1 MRKGYPLRNSTIVGP
16 LGLSNPEAEDF
27 YKGIITQIGRDAFFL
42 DTGAILESF
51 VEHDSAYAQ
60 FLGSVQGKLITSSF
74 VVVETVR
81 RVTKTRQSG
90 FVGPS
95 GERNRQLAAYFLQK
109 WLMERRV
116 SILTVPGA
124 VFDIAKATFH
134 TIHVDCDLCDMI
146 SYLIV
151 TGIEQ
156 SRIISTDNHF
166 RQLGLQVYP

>member
-1 MRKGYPLRNSTIVGP
+1 MRKGYSLRNNTKVNP
-16 LGLSNPEAEDF
+16 LALSSDEAQDF
-27 YKGIITQIGRDAFFL
+27 YKRIITQIGRDAFFL

-51 VEHDSAYAQ
+51 AEGDNAYVQ

-81 RVTKTRQSG
+81 RVTKTRHSV

-95 GERNRQLAAYFLQK
+95 GERNRHLASYFLRK
-109 WLMERRV
+109 WLMEKQV
-116 SILTVPGA
+116 SILTVPVA
-124 VFDIAKATFH
+124 VFDIAKAKFH

-146 SYLIV
+146 SYVIV